1 MTCSCRCQGWG
12 MSGMA
17 SQFPHDLET
26 VHMDTGEGL
35 VLMDT
40 GEGLVLMGTGE
51 GLVLMGTGGGLCV
64 ICTLG
69 SGLMEG

>member
-1 MTCSCRCQGWG
+1 
-12 MSGMA
+12 MA

-40 GEGLVLMGTGE
+40 GEGLVLMGTG
-51 GLVLMGTGGGLCV
+51 GGLCV